1 MSTTGQMIYVN
12 VQQEKVPALG
22 YGTWQLTG
30 DACVEGVADALAI
43 GYRHIDTAQVYDNE
57 AQVGEGMRRA
67 DVERDAIFL
76 TTKVWFDRF
85 TRDTL
90 PPSVDESLRKLG
102 TDYVDLLLLH
112 WPNDDVELAET
123 LDAMRTVQDQGK
135 ARHIG
140 LSNYPPSQLRQ
151 AQQHATIF
159 CNQVEYHPYL
169 SQDALLSLARQT
181 DYMLTAYSPIARG
194 RVVDD
199 PTLTAIAHAHGKTVV
214 QVVLRWL
221 IQQDHVA
228 AIPKAATAA
237 HRRSNFDIFDFQL
250 TDEQM
255 GQIAALDQGL
265 RLAQPDW
272 APNWER

>member
-30 DACVEGVADALAI
+30 AACVEGVADALAI
-43 GYRHIDTAQVYDNE
+43 GYRHIDTAQIYDNE
-57 AQVGEGMRRA
+57 AEVGEGMRRA

-76 TTKVWFDRF
+76 TTKVWFDRY

-90 PPSVDESLRKLG
+90 PPSVDASLRKLG

-112 WPNDDVELAET
+112 WPSDEVELEET
-123 LDAMRTVQDQGK
+123 LEAMRQVQEQGK
-135 ARHIG
+135 TRHIG
-140 LSNYPPSQLRQ
+140 LSNYPPSQVRRAQRQ
-151 AQQHATIF
+151 ATIF

-169 SQDALLSLARQT
+169 SQDDLLSVARQT
-181 DYMLTAYSPIARG
+181 DHMLTAYSPIARG
-194 RVVDD
+194 RVADD
-199 PTLTAIAHAHGKTVV
+199 PALRAIAEAHGKSVV
-214 QVVLRWL
+214 QVALRWL

-228 AIPKAATAA
+228 AIPKASTPE

-250 TDEQM
+250 SDEQM
-255 GQIAALDQGL
+255 GRIAALDQGL
-265 RLAQPDW
+265 RLGEPAWAPDW
-272 APNWER
+272 ER

>member
-30 DACVEGVADALAI
+30 AACVEGVADALAI
-43 GYRHIDTAQVYDNE
+43 GYRHIDTAQIYDNE
-57 AQVGEGMRRA
+57 AEVGEGMRRA

-76 TTKVWFDRF
+76 TTKVWFDRY

-90 PPSVDESLRKLG
+90 PPSVDASLRKLG

-112 WPNDDVELAET
+112 WPSDEVELEET
-123 LDAMRTVQDQGK
+123 LEAMRQVQEQGK
-135 ARHIG
+135 TRHIG
-140 LSNYPPSQLRQ
+140 LSNHPPSQVRR

-169 SQDALLSLARQT
+169 SQDELLSLARQT
-181 DYMLTAYSPIARG
+181 DHMLTAYSPIARG
-194 RVVDD
+194 RVADD
-199 PTLTAIAHAHGKTVV
+199 PALRAIAEAHGKSVV
-214 QVVLRWL
+214 QVALRWL

-228 AIPKAATAA
+228 AIPKASTPE

-250 TDEQM
+250 SDEQM
-255 GQIAALDQGL
+255 GRIAALDQGL
-265 RLAQPDW
+265 RLGEPAWAPDW
-272 APNWER
+272 ER

>member
-30 DACVEGVADALAI
+30 AACVEGVADALAI
-43 GYRHIDTAQVYDNE
+43 GYRHIDTAQIYDNE
-57 AQVGEGMRRA
+57 AEVGEGMRRA

-76 TTKVWFDRF
+76 TTKVWFDRY

-90 PPSVDESLRKLG
+90 PPSVDASLRKLG

-112 WPNDDVELAET
+112 WPSDEVELEET
-123 LDAMRTVQDQGK
+123 LEAMRQVQEQGK
-135 ARHIG
+135 TRHIG
-140 LSNYPPSQLRQ
+140 LSNYPPSQVRR
-151 AQQHATIF
+151 AQRHATIF

-169 SQDALLSLARQT
+169 SQDELLSLARQT
-181 DYMLTAYSPIARG
+181 DHMLTAYSPIARG
-194 RVVDD
+194 RVADD
-199 PTLTAIAHAHGKTVV
+199 PALRAIAEAHGKSVV
-214 QVVLRWL
+214 QVALRWL

-228 AIPKAATAA
+228 AIPKASTPE

-250 TDEQM
+250 SDEQM
-255 GQIAALDQGL
+255 GRIAALDQGL
-265 RLAQPDW
+265 RLGEPAWAPDW
-272 APNWER
+272 ER

>member
-1 MSTTGQMIYVN
+1 MIYVN

-43 GYRHIDTAQVYDNE
+43 GYRHIDTAQIYDNE

-76 TTKVWFDRF
+76 TTKVWFDRY
-85 TRDTL
+85 TRQKL
-90 PPSVDESLRKLG
+90 PASVDESLGKLG

-112 WPNDDVELAET
+112 WPNPAVELGET
-123 LDAMRTVQDQGK
+123 LEAMRLVQEQGK

-140 LSNYPPSQLRQ
+140 LSNYPPSQVAE
-151 AQQHATIF
+151 AQRHARIF

-169 SQDALLSLARQT
+169 SQDALLGLARRT
-181 DYMLTAYSPIARG
+181 DHMLTAYSPIARG
-194 RVVDD
+194 RVVDE
-199 PTLTAIAHAHGKTVV
+199 PALTAIAEAHGKSVV

-228 AIPKAATAA
+228 AIPKASTAG
-237 HRRSNFDIFDFQL
+237 HRRSNFDIFDFAL
-250 TDEQM
+250 SEEQM

-265 RLAQPDW
+265 RLGQPEWAPDW
-272 APNWER
+272 ER

>member
-30 DACVEGVADALAI
+30 AACVEGVADALAI
-43 GYRHIDTAQVYDNE
+43 GYRHIDTAQIYDNE
-57 AQVGEGMRRA
+57 AEVGEGMRRA

-76 TTKVWFDRF
+76 TTKVWFDRY

-90 PPSVDESLRKLG
+90 PPSVDASLRKLG

-112 WPNDDVELAET
+112 WPSDEVELEET
-123 LDAMRTVQDQGK
+123 LEAMRQVQEQGK
-135 ARHIG
+135 TRHIG
-140 LSNYPPSQLRQ
+140 LSNYPPSQVRR
-151 AQQHATIF
+151 AQRHATIF

-169 SQDALLSLARQT
+169 SQDELLSLARQT
-181 DYMLTAYSPIARG
+181 DHMLTAYSPIARG
-194 RVVDD
+194 RVADD
-199 PTLTAIAHAHGKTVV
+199 PALRAIAEAHGKSVV
-214 QVVLRWL
+214 QGALRWL

-228 AIPKAATAA
+228 AIPKASTPE

-250 TDEQM
+250 SDEQM
-255 GQIAALDQGL
+255 GRIAALDQGL
-265 RLAQPDW
+265 RLGEPAWAPDW
-272 APNWER
+272 ER